1 MGRRIVAFLIG
12 LICISIAQAQVPVQ
26 TIGTTNNRVVVR
38 GQLRADSGLILSNTK
53 PRTQYLNN
61 AIIFNSDLRTL
72 EVFDSITQAWY
83 PLSRYTLANGPIEGM
98 TVNWISGLNFQ
109 VTSGVYA
116 IASKIYSFES
126 DDVTL
131 DAADPSLPRID
142 VIAVDTLGQIVV
154 VEGVPA
160 ADPAK
165 PQTSLYQLEL
175 TNVLVNA
182 GATEPAG
189 YSKSIIYNE
198 NTESTVS
205 SSITVNANNTSFPF
219 LGTKAIDVSSHPS
232 GSVTF
237 TLSSTV
243 DLTDYTSLVI
253 YVRLKSAY
261 PNGTRIGIEWLKQNG
276 ILYETVSDNVLVSS
290 GTYGYNRSTTGAY
303 QAIQIP
309 MSAFTFLNSPSAVKQ
324 LSLFFTGSGGGMYID
339 YVHLQNGAIT
349 PGISVTT
356 FNNRSGNVQP
366 LYEDYAPFFLDTV
379 YRRVDS
385 VFGKKNNVERFLF
398 KDSVGTGGGGSQ
410 SFDDVLSVGNF
421 TSRTPRTSAGY
432 EVRNT
437 GNTATL
443 AEIFNN
449 GNTNSELYL
458 YNTTDSRYAM
468 LKYTGLE
475 FQLPSFKIQRINP
488 FPTPTPS
495 SVTFTLPNTAT
506 NRYLPTT
513 FKLNG
518 TTVAAGDTGLVDLGN
533 TNITGLVTAGTN
545 VSITGSGTS
554 GSPYVIN
561 SSGGGG
567 SSDSSWVS
575 TETGTQQSALGYLVN
590 STLSALPSGWADVTP
605 AASVTFSGKMI
616 VSGGATTTASVT
628 GNTGTGTA
636 YANRIDMDYYPYSKM
651 RYAFTVVP
659 QDKTGTSN
667 GFALHFKANA
677 ITTSFAMRIL
687 FDLTNTADSGK
698 ISMGYDYSAA
708 VATSANLSHNAG
720 DTLDIEVVRDHWLIK
735 ARMYN
740 RRTGKQVDTKYYS
753 YGSDFGTGGM
763 AYLALLGG
771 TQHFL
776 SAKVESYDL
785 KNGAAFTFLGDS
797 QFAGS
802 GATNED
808 KTFPFQVMRGNKNKI
823 VNLSA
828 AGVTLSAIVTSHVPA
843 AIALNNPVIVGAG
856 FNDRSVLSTDTT
868 TFKTRLDAVVD
879 PLIAAGLPV
888 WVTTLV
894 PTNSTLA
901 TFNANFDLAIINY
914 CAANGIPVIRID
926 SILKKNGDASNRIKE
941 NYLGADNVHW
951 SDSGQ
956 YVSAQKVL
964 QIIGER
970 VPTFFKDT
978 TSPVKIYNVPTGEQ
992 NMAPLVLD
1000 EKTGEIKKIP
1010 ATTFDIIYNS
1020 YKYGGV
1026 GTTGQRNTAIH
1037 TDGAITTDSLFRV
1050 NNRIGLVL
1058 QFNGSTGLAASTTAG
1073 NNILMSNRATTSGY
1087 PHAVPTFTG
1096 NYNVVFETLNTKSV
1110 TATYTG
1116 SDNFIWNKAL
1126 AGTLSFSNVISLGTG
1141 ANFSL
1146 TSGSNHVHL
1155 GADAGRGITTGSNT
1169 IVIASK
1175 NTSGNNLPAT
1185 LNNAIILGDM
1195 TSSTASTNEYQAYDI
1210 AFSTSYFNDENIW
1223 LGGRTKPEKII
1234 YVNFPSISTVSNYVG
1249 NDGYFRAGKGSGTGR
1264 SGFMRFQ
1271 TWNSTTSGTTLHSTA
1286 NTEFTIW
1293 NKGTIFG
1300 NTTSA
1305 PNASALVEMVS
1316 TEKGFLPP
1324 RMTATQA
1331 SAISSPAEGLLV
1343 YVTDTNGTF
1352 TSKGWWGYNG
1362 TTWEKL
1368 NN

>member
-1 MGRRIVAFLIG
+1 MKVKLLLF
-12 LICISIAQAQVPVQ
+12 
-26 TIGTTNNRVVVR
+26 T
-38 GQLRADSGLILSNTK
+38 LS
-53 PRTQYLNN
+53 L
-61 AIIFNSDLRTL
+61 L
-72 EVFDSITQAWY
+72 
-83 PLSRYTLANGPIEGM
+83 
-98 TVNWISGLNFQ
+98 
-109 VTSGVYA
+109 
-116 IASKIYSFES
+116 
-126 DDVTL
+126 
-131 DAADPSLPRID
+131 
-142 VIAVDTLGQIVV
+142 
-154 VEGVPA
+154 
-160 ADPAK
+160 
-165 PQTSLYQLEL
+165 
-175 TNVLVNA
+175 
-182 GATEPAG
+182 
-189 YSKSIIYNE
+189 
-198 NTESTVS
+198 
-205 SSITVNANNTSFPF
+205 PF
-219 LGTKAIDVSSHPS
+219 LGFSQTWQQINYKLGYQYKGVKIDSGFILPKIKAYGGWRDTGSIYYRLADSSIHVWT
-232 GSVTF
+232 GSQWRQVGGT
-237 TLSSTV
+237 TLDT
-243 DLTDYTSLVI
+243 TSLSNRI
-253 YVRLKSAY
+253 NLKLNISDTASMLSPYLRSNVAAATYQPIGSYATTSQVSAVQS
-261 PNGTRIGIEWLKQNG
+261 NLDTTRNG
-276 ILYETVSDNVLVSS
+276 IRADLNGKQGALTLTTTGSS
-290 GTYGYNRSTTGAY
+290 GAATLVGNTLN
-303 QAIQIP
+303 IP
-309 MSAFTFLNSPSAVKQ
+309 Q
-324 LSLFFTGSGGGMYID
+324 YSG
-339 YVHLQNGAIT
+339 
-349 PGISVTT
+349 
-356 FNNRSGNVQP
+356 
-366 LYEDYAPFFLDTV
+366 
-379 YRRVDS
+379 
-385 VFGKKNNVERFLF
+385 
-398 KDSVGTGGGGSQ
+398 GGGGS
-410 SFDDVLSVGNF
+410 
-421 TSRTPRTSAGY
+421 A
-432 EVRNT
+432 
-437 GNTATL
+437 
-443 AEIFNN
+443 
-449 GNTNSELYL
+449 
-458 YNTTDSRYAM
+458 
-468 LKYTGLE
+468 
-475 FQLPSFKIQRINP
+475 
-488 FPTPTPS
+488 
-495 SVTFTLPNTAT
+495 
-506 NRYLPTT
+506 
-513 FKLNG
+513 
-518 TTVAAGDTGLVDLGN
+518 
-533 TNITGLVTAGTN
+533 
-545 VSITGSGTS
+545 
-554 GSPYVIN
+554 
-561 SSGGGG
+561 
-567 SSDSSWVS
+567 DSSWVS

-628 GNTGTGTA
+628 GNTGTQTA

-651 RYAFTVVP
+651 RYSFTVVP

-677 ITTSFAMRIL
+677 ITTSFAMRIV

-720 DTLDIEVVRDHWLIK
+720 DTLDIEIVRDHWLIK

-763 AYLALLGG
+763 AYLGLLGG
-771 TQHFL
+771 TQHVL

-808 KTFPFQVMRGNKNKI
+808 KSFVMQVMRGNKNKI
-823 VNLSA
+823 ANLSA
-828 AGVTLSAIVTSHVPA
+828 PGVTLSAIVTSHVPA

-894 PTNSTLA
+894 PTAQTSAGLN
-901 TFNANFDLAIINY
+901 NNFDLAIINY

-926 SILKKNGDASNRIKE
+926 SILKKNGDVQYKIKE
-941 NYLGADNVHW
+941 SYVSQDNIHW

-956 YVSAQKVL
+956 YVAAQKVL

-978 TSPVKIYNVPTGEQ
+978 TSPVKIYNLPTGEQ
-992 NMAPLVLD
+992 NMATLVYD
-1000 EKTGEIKKIP
+1000 EKTNEVKKMP
-1010 ATTFDIIYNS
+1010 ATTFDIVYNA
-1020 YKYGGV
+1020 YKYGGS
-1026 GTTGQRNTAIH
+1026 GTTAQKNTAIH
-1037 TDGAITTDSLFRV
+1037 VDKTIATDSSVQINNPIGLLLGFNGGTSYANSNAGSNINMSNMGIGGIGYPQVFDNITGVRNWV
-1050 NNRIGLVL
+1050 INNRTLR
-1058 QFNGSTGLAASTTAG
+1058 GSGRITVSG
-1073 NNILMSNRATTSGY
+1073 N
-1087 PHAVPTFTG
+1087 
-1096 NYNVVFETLNTKSV
+1096 
-1110 TATYTG
+1110 
-1116 SDNFIWNKAL
+1116 DNFIMPFGN
-1126 AGTLSFSNVISLGTG
+1126 GSFSISGSKNIILGTG
-1141 ANFSL
+1141 GNVFNLS
-1146 TSGSNHVHL
+1146 SGSSNIWM
-1155 GADAGRGITTGSNT
+1155 GEDAGRNVNGSNT
-1169 IVIASK
+1169 LILATRNS
-1175 NTSGNNLPAT
+1175 SGNLLPSS
-1185 LNNAIILGDM
+1185 LSNAIILGDM

-1210 AFSTSYFNDENIW
+1210 AFSTSYFNDEQIW

-1271 TWNSTTSGTTLHSTA
+1271 TWNSTTSGTTLHSSA